1 MIDFSSVY
9 APEGE
14 EYLPF
19 QKAGIIELCLR
30 PHVLLADEMGLGKT
44 IQVIGYLNYAKPAR
58 VLIIC
63 PNNLRLNWLAEID
76 KWLDPL
82 LLATYEIE
90 QCTPSLYIP
99 GASLVVASYEGAVR
113 WALTLRSQPWD
124 LLVVDEAH
132 YIKNSSTKRY
142 RAVAEL
148 RDLCTKR
155 MLLTGTPICNYPY
168 EIFPLIQFLDQRQW
182 PSKAA
187 FERRYCPYQNKY
199 GYHLSELQDFLR
211 NGTTIKTL
219 RKVQRREASVIKSS
233 NHGVYVCETDGE
245 LFESAAVAQN
255 HVIEFGHTVRVQ
267 STAIERIVPSTVV
280 EVEEE
285 VNERAPGLMIR
296 RLKKEVLPELPR
308 KRRQI
313 IELPAEGELLQLV
326 EEENKIWATQAEIIK
341 QLEEAL
347 TGIKQEA
354 IDDNDFTVII
364 DNLKFNKRYF
374 FDEIAIIRHKLAL
387 AKVPYVCDHIS
398 DLLESKDK
406 LVCFVH
412 HNDVGRAIL
421 DKFADRAVH
430 VYGAT
435 SMEDR
440 QQAIDRFW
448 HDDKCELFIGSLKVT
463 GLGINLQVAANI
475 VFAELDWV
483 PGVITQAEDRC
494 HRIGQDKSLLV
505 QHLVAQNSMDSN
517 MAKRIVA
524 KQKSIHKALNRA
536 QEPANA

>member
-1 MIDFSSVY
+1 MIDFSTLY
-9 APEGE
+9 APPDE

-19 QKAGIIELCLR
+19 QKAGITELCLR
-30 PHVLLADEMGLGKT
+30 PQVLLADEMGLGKT
-44 IQVIGYLNYAKPAR
+44 IQVIGYLNYARPPR

-63 PNNLRLNWLAEID
+63 PNNLRLNWLSEIN
-76 KWLDPL
+76 KWMDPSL
-82 LLATYEIE
+82 RETYEIE

-99 GASLVVASYEGAVR
+99 GASLVVASFEGAVR
-113 WALTLRSQPWD
+113 WALTLRSQSWD
-124 LLVVDEAH
+124 TLIVDEAH

-148 RDLCTKR
+148 RDICTKR
-155 MLLTGTPICNYPY
+155 ILLTGTPICNYPY

-199 GYHLSELQDFLR
+199 GYHLSELQDLLR
-211 NGTTIKTL
+211 NGTT
-219 RKVQRREASVIKSS
+219 RKVIHKVRKREASVIKSS
-233 NHGVYVCETDGE
+233 NHGAYVCENDGE
-245 LFESAAVAQN
+245 LFESAAGAQN
-255 HVIEFGHTVRVQ
+255 HVIESNHVVRVQ
-267 STAIERIVPSTVV
+267 STAVERIVPSTIV
-280 EVEEE
+280 EIEEE
-285 VNERAPGLMIR
+285 VDEHLPGLMIR
-296 RLKKEVLPELPR
+296 RMKKEVLPELPK

-313 IELPAEGELLQLV
+313 IELPAEGELLNLV
-326 EEENKIWATQAEIIK
+326 EKENKLWATQAEIIR

-354 IDDNDFTVII
+354 VDDNDFEAII
-364 DNLKFNKRYF
+364 DSLKFNKRYF

-387 AKVPYVCDHIS
+387 AKVPYVIDHIT

-406 LVCFVH
+406 LVCFVY
-412 HNDVGRAIL
+412 HNDVGRAIY
-421 DKFADRAVH
+421 DAFKEKTVH

-435 SMEDR
+435 PMEDR
-440 QQAIDRFW
+440 QQAINKFW
-448 HDDKCELFIGSLKVT
+448 HDDKCELFIGSLKVA
-463 GLGINLQVAANI
+463 GLGLNLQVAANI

-517 MAKRIVA
+517 MAKRIVS
-524 KQKSIHKALNRA
+524 KQKSIQKALNK
-536 QEPANA
+536 QEIINA

>member
-1 MIDFSSVY
+1 MIDFSSLY
-9 APEGE
+9 APPDE

-19 QKAGIIELCLR
+19 QKAGIIELSLR
-30 PHVLLADEMGLGKT
+30 PHILLADEMGLGKT
-44 IQVIGYLNYAKPAR
+44 IQVLGYINYAKPAR
-58 VLIIC
+58 VLVIC
-63 PNNLRLNWLAEID
+63 PNNLRLNWLTEID
-76 KWLDPL
+76 KWLDPSL
-82 LLATYEIE
+82 REKYEIE

-99 GASLVVASYEGAVR
+99 GASLVVASFEGAVR
-113 WALTLRSQPWD
+113 WALTLRSQTWD

-148 RDLCTKR
+148 RDVVAKR
-155 MLLTGTPICNYPY
+155 VLLTGTPICNYPY
-168 EIFPLIQFLDQRQW
+168 EIFPLIQFLDVRQW

-199 GYHLSELQDFLR
+199 GYHLSELQEFLR
-211 NGTTIKTL
+211 NGTTQKVM
-219 RKVQRREASVIKSS
+219 RKIQKREASVVKSS
-233 NHGVYVCETDGE
+233 QHGAYTCEVCTE
-245 LFESAAVAQN
+245 LYESAAVAQN
-255 HVIEFGHTVRVQ
+255 HVLESGHTVRVS
-267 STAIERIVPSTVV
+267 STSVERIVPTQVI
-280 EVEEE
+280 EIEEA
-285 VNERAPGLMIR
+285 VDERLPGLMIR
-296 RLKKEVLPELPR
+296 RQKKDVLPELPR

-313 IELPAEGELLQLV
+313 IELPAEGELLNLV
-326 EEENKIWATQAEIIK
+326 EEENKLWATQAEIIR

-354 IDDNDFTVII
+354 VDDNDFSAII
-364 DNLKFNKRYF
+364 DGLKFNKRYF

-387 AKVPYVCDHIS
+387 AKVPYIIDHIT

-412 HNDVGRAIL
+412 HNDVGRAL
-421 DKFADRAVH
+421 LSAFADRAVL
-430 VYGAT
+430 VYGGT

-440 QQAIDRFW
+440 ASATKRFW
-448 HDDKCELFIGSLKVT
+448 DDDKCELFIGSLKVT

-494 HRIGQDKSLLV
+494 HRIGQEKSLLV

-524 KQKSIHKALNRA
+524 KQKSIQKALNRA
-536 QEPANA
+536 TEVVT